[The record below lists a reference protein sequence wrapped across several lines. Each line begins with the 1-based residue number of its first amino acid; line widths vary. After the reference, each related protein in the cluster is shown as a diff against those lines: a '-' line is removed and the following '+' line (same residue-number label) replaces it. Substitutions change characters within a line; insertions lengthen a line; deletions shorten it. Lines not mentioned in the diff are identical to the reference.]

1 MQRIINGRGKRLFS
15 NSSFLK
21 LKSLKVYTN
30 ISTTSSL
37 PFSITNYR
45 RQYQQFSSLSTKD
58 PTAKRPNKICDPYEQ
73 NGKPLSYADASQK
86 LSILDAGWKLSCYVE
101 GDKDKRETN
110 IIAGA
115 APDER
120 EPVSS
125 SSSSSTA
132 MHSSACRRPP
142 LALEKEYYHQ
152 TYIDASRFASI
163 VASVAH
169 NNNHYPKI
177 IMERRLMKKEK
188 AWRVV
193 TTVQCYT
200 EVLGGLS
207 FHDFHIAMMID
218 VEVSR
223 EHVQKLCRVART

>member
-1 MQRIINGRGKRLFS
+1 MQRIIIGRGKRLFI

-21 LKSLKVYTN
+21 LKSLDYAYNAT
-30 ISTTSSL
+30 SYSSL
-37 PFSITNYR
+37 SSITKGR
-45 RQYQQFSSLSTKD
+45 HQYQQFSSLPPKVD
-58 PTAKRPNKICDPYEQ
+58 PTAKRPNKVCDPYGQ
-73 NGKPLSYADASQK
+73 DGKPLSFADAVQK
-86 LSILDAGWKLSCYVE
+86 LSILDSGWKLCCHDGE
-101 GDKDKRETN
+101 EEE
-110 IIAGA
+110 
-115 APDER
+115 DER
-120 EPVSS
+120 VKETPVDAATDGSSEVSS
-125 SSSSSTA
+125 SSTVID
-132 MHSSACRRPP
+132 SSAPP
-142 LALEKEYYHQ
+142 RLPPFGLENEYYHQ
-152 TYIDASRFASI
+152 NYIDASRFASI

-177 IMERRLMKKEK
+177 ILERRLMKKEK

-223 EHVQKLCRVART
+223 EHVQKLLLQL